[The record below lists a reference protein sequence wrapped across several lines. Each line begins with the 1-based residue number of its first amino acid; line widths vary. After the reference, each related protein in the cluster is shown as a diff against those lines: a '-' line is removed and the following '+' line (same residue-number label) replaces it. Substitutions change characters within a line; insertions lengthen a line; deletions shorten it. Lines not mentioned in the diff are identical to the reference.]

1 MNTTIVPKLASWV
14 FATCL
19 LTLLPAYGDDKGDGP
34 VELPPAPGQKKPVAA
49 VTPKLPTAPR
59 ADELLEESNEALES
73 DATEPIDPA
82 FERYV
87 DLELLARARRELDAS
102 LLTDCAL
109 QFVRAENILFRSH
122 ALIEANQLLKLAVR
136 MATESKDKETL
147 DRLSKAVDKLRNN
160 QLAVQIKVAQSLVA
174 ETRALDPSVS
184 VNVREMTAKTYA
196 IYRQLLNSIR
206 DAKIAGDLDYLAK
219 AESSLASVTGLHEK
233 EKSFLQKQIKE
244 ARTSIPENAAG
255 VNAALS
261 KLTSASCGRF
271 GLGNVIGGRFGRSG
285 NSSSQNSY
293 GSNYSSSN
301 YSGTTHS
308 NSASTATAP
317 ATSASTSATPGEPIV
332 GVFWFEEKIDSAG
345 NTYWVAR
352 LFKEDGKYFAK
363 SFVRN
368 ATGQLTPRQDKVLQ
382 GTYVY
387 DQSKSRLTLDGASV
401 PYDVTFSLKG
411 TKLDFRSAS
420 GFHTWR
426 NRKP

>member
-19 LTLLPAYGDDKGDGP
+19 LALLPAYGDDKGDGP
-34 VELPPAPGQKKPVAA
+34 VELPPAPGQKEAVAA
-49 VTPKLPTAPR
+49 ALPKLPSAPR
-59 ADELLEESNEALES
+59 ADELLEGTNENIES
-73 DATEPIDPA
+73 DANEPIDPA

-109 QFVRAENILFRSH
+109 QFVRAEEILYRSH
-122 ALIEANQLLKLAVR
+122 ALIEANQLLELAVR
-136 MATESKDKETL
+136 MATESMDKETL
-147 DRLSKAVDKLRNN
+147 DRLSKAVDNLKNDK
-160 QLAVQIKVAQSLVA
+160 LAVQIKVAQSLA
-174 ETRALDPSVS
+174 GEARAFDPSLS
-184 VNVREMTAKTYA
+184 VNVREMDAATYTR
-196 IYRQLLNSIR
+196 YRQQLEGIR
-206 DAKIAGDLDYLAK
+206 AAKLAGDIDYLAK

-261 KLTSASCGRF
+261 KLTSASRGRF
-271 GLGNVIGGRFGRSG
+271 GLGNVVGGRFGRSG
-285 NSSSQNSY
+285 NSYSQNSY

-308 NSASTATAP
+308 NSTSTATTP
-317 ATSASTSATPGEPIV
+317 ATSASTAATPGEPIM
-332 GVFWFEEKIDSAG
+332 GVFWFEEKIDSAD

-363 SFVRN
+363 SFVKN

-426 NRKP
+426 NQKP